1 MISDAIWITYRD
13 GIKWMGDYTSD
24 NLWGCMMRV
33 GQMQLAQCLRI
44 YRDSNGLDI
53 SDWEIFKS
61 FDDDSK
67 KSVYSSMH
75 LLNGQTAIKWGLKVG
90 NWITPHQIAHAISEL
105 HTKTPQAG
113 FEGLKIVVQ
122 EKVVD
127 FDRLS

>member
-1 MISDAIWITYRD
+1 
-13 GIKWMGDYTSD
+13 
-24 NLWGCMMRV
+24 
-33 GQMQLAQCLRI
+33 
-44 YRDSNGLDI
+44 
-53 SDWEIFKS
+53 
-61 FDDDSK
+61 
-67 KSVYSSMH
+67 MH